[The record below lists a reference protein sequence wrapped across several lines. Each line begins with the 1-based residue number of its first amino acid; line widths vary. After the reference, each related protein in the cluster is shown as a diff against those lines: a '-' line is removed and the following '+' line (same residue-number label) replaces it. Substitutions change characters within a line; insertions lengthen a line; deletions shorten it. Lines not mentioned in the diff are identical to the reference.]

1 MSYLSSHK
9 TRIRKRYNYSKG
21 ALEAG
26 MIVEL
31 TYKRRVKKG
40 DPSRLETKK
49 YMAIVLDASHKGQ
62 MHAISLETVST
73 VQLNKVGVDWG
84 LTLIEGGSA
93 VVTAGVLTRERA
105 PKLLLDDSPTGAY
118 SSQISKS
125 KTLANA
131 YKTFNIKEIGNVAVC
146 DYTWDKQAFNTLEI
160 LKQLKEVKKLESKA
174 EQKEKKKEAEAKA
187 KKPTN
192 K

>member
-93 VVTAGVLTRERA
+93 VVTAGVLTGERA